1 MVSTVQRL
9 VRHSRN
15 EKRLLELV
23 PKSGRK
29 VTSADLVAKFYGRK
43 VPINGRI
50 IIMNLIRSIKRKA
63 IVTLHTSD
71 RSGPHP
77 IEVWR

>member
-1 MVSTVQRL
+1 MASTVQRQ
-9 VRHSRN
+9 VRHSPN
-15 EKRLLELV
+15 EKRLLEFI
-23 PKSGRK
+23 PRGGRK
-29 VTSADLVAKFYGRK
+29 VTTADLVARYYGRK
-43 VPINGRI
+43 VPLNGRI

-63 IVTLHTSD
+63 IVALKTSE